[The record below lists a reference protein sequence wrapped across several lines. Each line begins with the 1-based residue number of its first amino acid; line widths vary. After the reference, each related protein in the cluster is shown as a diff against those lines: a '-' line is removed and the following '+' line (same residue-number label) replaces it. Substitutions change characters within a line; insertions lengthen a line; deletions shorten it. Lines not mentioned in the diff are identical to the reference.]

1 MVKDKSTEKQI
12 LDAARKIFLEKGMA
26 AARMQEI
33 ADEAGINKA
42 LLHYY
47 YRSKERLFDRIFR
60 EVIEKISS
68 GLQSIFEQEMSIPQ
82 RINAIV
88 DVYIDVLLE
97 NRYLPLFVLNELNQ
111 NPERFSELVKQHLVI
126 HMQKFFAQIQEEGKK
141 GIINPIHPVH
151 LLLNVLGLIIFP
163 FATVPLISRIVDDE
177 FKPMLENLLSERKE
191 VVKQFI
197 ENAITPK
204 VEDK

>member
-1 MVKDKSTEKQI
+1 MVKDNTTESQI

-47 YRSKERLFDRIFR
+47 FRSKEKLFERIFG
-60 EVIEKISS
+60 EVIEKISG
-68 GLQSIFEQEMSIPQ
+68 GLQSIFEQEMSILN
-82 RINAIV
+82 RLNAII
-88 DVYIDVLLE
+88 DVYIDVLYG
-97 NRYLPLFVLNELNQ
+97 NRYLPLFVLNEMNY
-111 NPERFSELVKQHLVI
+111 NPERFTELFKQHIVV
-126 HMQKFFAQIQEEGKK
+126 HMQKFFTQIQQEVNEGR
-141 GIINPIHPVH
+141 INPIHPLH

-163 FATVPLISRIVDDE
+163 FATIPVISRITDE
-177 FKPMLENLLSERKE
+177 KYKPLLDTILQERKQ

-197 ENAITPK
+197 ENALTPK
-204 VEDK
+204 VQNQ

>member
-1 MVKDKSTEKQI
+1 MVKDNTTENQI
-12 LDAARKIFLEKGMA
+12 LNAARKVFLTKGLA

-47 YRSKERLFDRIFR
+47 FRSKEKLFDRIFS
-60 EVIEKISS
+60 EVIEKIAA
-68 GLQSIFEQEMSIPQ
+68 GLQSIFKREMVLLD
-82 RINAIV
+82 RLHAIV

-97 NRYLPLFVLNELNQ
+97 NRYLPLFVLNELNHH
-111 NPERFSELVKQHLVI
+111 PERFSVLVKKHIAKHLR
-126 HMQKFFAQIQEEGKK
+126 KFLTEIQQEVDAGK
-141 GIINPIHPVH
+141 INPIHPLH

-163 FATVPLISRIVDDE
+163 FATIPFVSRISDKQYRPIFDTI
-177 FKPMLENLLSERKE
+177 LQERKQ

-197 ENAITPK
+197 EDAITPK
-204 VEDK
+204 SQII